1 MYDDASSIGQAS
13 AAVAMATD
21 AIDNARR
28 AAANSRNRRA
38 ANPSKSSS
46 ASGEW
51 AEPSPPVAPANNGEG
66 GGAAGGAAA
75 PPPSSYSD
83 LKHNDNA
90 YHVIATLVV
99 ERLLPKV
106 DGAPPGST
114 RYSLTDDDDAFLR
127 RMLPPKVRRGF
138 VEALRYRLQLLRSGV
153 GSRRGALGKLTM
165 QCQMLGLDR
174 DAGSNALLDLE
185 NGSGGGK
192 SVSYTV

>member
-51 AEPSPPVAPANNGEG
+51 AEPSPPVAPANGE

-75 PPPSSYSD
+75 PPSSYSD

-174 DAGSNALLDLE
+174 DAGSNALLDLA